1 MSAFIFWLFYCYVAV
16 QTCYICHVVLNQLP
30 YCALYILH
38 IGVLKLVFFIQE
50 GHLGTLKFVIQGFGT
65 KEQTFSISKPTSQA
79 KKQCFAVIATY
90 FSSAEAIF
98 VAESCSC
105 RYDFNKL
112 HFTFKCEGYT

>member
-1 MSAFIFWLFYCYVAV
+1 MSAFIFWLFYCYAAV
-16 QTCYICHVVLNQLP
+16 QTCYIRHVVLNQLP
-30 YCALYILH
+30 YCSLYILH
-38 IGVLKLVFFIQE
+38 IGVLKLIFCIQE
-50 GHLGTLKFVIQGFGT
+50 GHLGTLQFVIQGFGT
-65 KEQTFSISKPTSQA
+65 KEQTFSISKPTSQV

-90 FSSAEAIF
+90 ISSAEAIF